1 MSGSTQGTVQSRAA
15 LVASNIDRIARGEKP
30 LNLVR

>member
-1 MSGSTQGTVQSRAA
+1 MSGRTQGTIQSRVAV
-15 LVASNIDRIARGEKP
+15 VASNIDRIARGETP